1 MLSLYRI
8 LVWHGLALFAVALS
22 VGFNMQSDLAR
33 DIGRRLLT
41 HYVSTHIQGELVI
54 GRIEH
59 FSFTSFEA
67 SDAFVLDGQ
76 GRLVIAAERVTL
88 HFDWLPLLRGE
99 LHFAAGSAEKGFIR
113 LYEEDNLLP
122 SMVSAFIPPPREGKL
137 PGPPPIRARVE
148 RLDVREFTVV
158 GEALGVKGLEVRN
171 VSGYWR
177 LEVDRD
183 VSVHIERFMGDVV
196 GPFPFVTHIENVG
209 ASISTDLEVGARVWA
224 TAHIGREHFDFAMGF
239 RQLGDEPGEFE
250 LDLTAEPFRLQRL
263 AQVSLVPSRTLTG
276 EGRGHLRLRGPLTRL
291 TAEAGF
297 HGIAGGH
304 VYARGTFSG
313 LLPKALVVRTT
324 DLDLGQIDAAL
335 PDVKVTAR
343 ADATFQIRAAE
354 AAEPARLEAVD
365 VRLREAR
372 MRWAGIKVAGVRG
385 RARLVPDA
393 RLEISSLTVPLGKRA
408 VRLRGSIGVNGA
420 YALQVDTEDLD
431 IGHVARMR
439 ALGLPMADGQVSGR
453 GVLRG
458 APGRPPTFE
467 GTFVGTRLK
476 IGDFSADEVKVSGP
490 LIPLAK
496 GPPGTSQLEMTARG
510 LVFMNRRIE
519 SARVQMSRRSA
530 RYSLLAQLYLGRG
543 DSLEARARFSVSDRG
558 FWRIHLDSL
567 RADIAG
573 NAWLGQSGELTY
585 RPLKGVSVVDL
596 ALRSDRQSI
605 DISGEWWAD
614 GDKALAVRVSRLDVA
629 QFDRILFADALN
641 LVGQL
646 DAKLDLS
653 GQRDALEFTATGQL
667 RDGGIHEAKHVNLV
681 FRTLLAEGEVTLDGQ
696 FDFGELGT
704 LYVGSSA
711 LLFMDGSSW
720 RSRFE
725 NAVYDVTS
733 ELISVDL
740 YVLKELLKR
749 YVNLPLSAGRASGRF
764 DVSGPLLAPSFE
776 GHLSFEDLILPDLP
790 PVGARFD
797 GAYGQG
803 RFVGSAALH
812 DRHGVL
818 VEGEFSILSDVVLLL
833 SEPDL
838 VRRLLEVVPWGI
850 ALHVPTRAW
859 EQLPS
864 TLQARLPKLFSG
876 LRLGGKAALNRF
888 GRRPK
893 GTGRVNL
900 EFPDDLGMDCVAV
913 SPPPRFQVLVNF
925 DDPALE
931 FSVRG
936 FAGRQPVLFAQSSMG
951 VPIEGWLSGAAFSLT
966 PPERVSARLDG
977 FPLAAVPFT
986 CHMLRGSLS
995 GQLIFNDL
1003 AERTRSGDAVL
1014 SIEGLQIIGQRG
1026 IQLSDARVPRALGNP
1041 AAGRLALFLRG
1052 ERLDLSGQVLWPG
1065 GHSELG
1071 LGGSLVLESSDKTGL
1086 AIKQDAVHFARM
1098 TLVSVPIE
1106 GLEVLAPGVA
1116 RIGGAVTGSLV
1127 ARGTLDDFDPSG
1139 SLVLSEGY
1147 VQVEALG
1154 QQLSDVSGRLVLR
1167 NKMVEIQALR
1177 AEDRDG
1183 SIDLHGTVSLREP
1196 TTTSA
1201 RLSVNFDK
1209 FPARHQ
1215 GTLLA
1220 TVEGQAALRA
1230 ELGDAYSSVAVDLG
1244 GLSLDVSGGA
1254 NRAFQGLELHN
1265 DVTVVTSRK
1274 ELATP
1279 AQESVI
1285 ELELSAPDTL
1295 RIKSDT
1301 FEARVSL
1308 DLNVVSAENAL
1319 TVDGL
1324 VLIDSGEFYVGAQRF
1339 EVERGSLSFAR
1350 GTEVDPQVS
1359 LVAVHPLRSSP
1370 GASVTVTI
1378 TGRLSDPRV
1387 EFTST
1392 ESNNQAEIIQ
1402 LLLSG
1407 SRGLQS
1413 QQMSGTTLSE
1423 QQAGQQA
1430 ASFLAGITASF
1441 LTVVTRRQSRELLPI
1456 LAIESGEDGFRS
1468 TRFRAGIQA
1477 DRLVPDRFKNV
1488 VRGIYVEGFYTANT
1502 GQGDDPSGAYYR
1514 PSTAGPLGADAGVL
1528 LDIRYPY
1535 GLGTDIMFAPPASW
1549 GIDLTWE
1556 P

>member
-8 LVWHGLALFAVALS
+8 LVWHGLALLAVALS
-22 VGFNMQSDLAR
+22 VGFNTQSDLAR
-33 DIGRRLLT
+33 DLGRKALT
-41 HYVSTHIQGELVI
+41 HYVSTHIQGTLRI
-54 GRIEH
+54 GRVEH

-67 SDAFVLDGQ
+67 SDASVLDGQ
-76 GRLVIAAERVTL
+76 GRLVIAAERATL

-99 LHFAAGSAEKGFIR
+99 LHFAAGSAERGFIR
-113 LYEEDNLLP
+113 LYEEENLLP
-122 SMVSAFIPPPREGKL
+122 SMVTAFIPPPREGKL

-158 GEALGVKGLEVRN
+158 GDALGVKGLEVRN
-171 VSGYWR
+171 VSGFWR
-177 LEVDRD
+177 LEVNRD
-183 VSVHIERFMGDVV
+183 VSVHIERFMGDLV
-196 GPFPFVTHIENVG
+196 GPFPFVAHVENVG

-224 TAHIGREHFDFAMGF
+224 AAHIGREHFDLAMGF
-239 RQLGDEPGEFE
+239 RQSGDGPGEFE
-250 LDLTAEPFRLQRL
+250 LDLDAQPLRLERL
-263 AQVSLVPSRTLTG
+263 AQVGVVPKRTLTG
-276 EGRGHLRLRGPLTRL
+276 EGHGHLRLRGPITAL
-291 TAEAGF
+291 TAEVGF
-297 HGIAGGH
+297 HDIQGGD
-304 VYARGTFSG
+304 VYARATLDG
-313 LLPKALVVRTT
+313 LLPQTVRVAATK
-324 DLDLGQIDAAL
+324 LNLGRLDAAL
-335 PDVKVTAR
+335 PSVTLTAK
-343 ADATFQIRAAE
+343 ADAAFHVRAAQD
-354 AAEPARLEAVD
+354 AEPARLQAAD
-365 VRLREAR
+365 ITLSHARLSWE
-372 MRWAGIKVAGVRG
+372 GLTVAGVRG
-385 RARLVPDA
+385 RARFFPDK
-393 RLEISSLTVPLGKRA
+393 RLDISSLTVPLGKRA
-408 VRLRGSIGVNGA
+408 VRLRGSVGVDGA

-431 IGHVARMR
+431 IGHVSRMR
-439 ALGLPMADGQVSGR
+439 ALGLPLADGRVSGR
-453 GVLRG
+453 GTLRG
-458 APGRPPTFE
+458 GPDRPPAFE
-467 GTFVGTRLK
+467 GAFVGTGLK
-476 IGDFSADEVKVSGP
+476 LGDFSAEEMKVSGP
-490 LIPLAK
+490 LLPLAQV
-496 GPPGTSQLEMTARG
+496 PPGTSLLEMSARG
-510 LVFMNRRIE
+510 VVFMDRRIE
-519 SARVQMSRRSA
+519 SARVQMSRRSSVYA
-530 RYSLLAQLYLGRG
+530 LLAQLYLGRG
-543 DSLEARARFSVSDRG
+543 DSLEARARFSVSGRG
-558 FWRIHLDSL
+558 YWRLHLDSL
-567 RADIAG
+567 RADVAG
-573 NAWLGQSGELTY
+573 HAWEGQSGELTY
-585 RPLKGVSVVDL
+585 RPLKGVSVADL
-596 ALRSDRQSI
+596 SLSSERQAI
-605 DISGEWWAD
+605 NVSGEWWVD
-614 GDKALAVRVSRLDVA
+614 GDKALSIGVKRLDVA
-629 QFDRILFADALN
+629 QIDRLLFADGLN
-641 LVGQL
+641 LSGLL
-646 DAKLDLS
+646 DARLDLS
-653 GQRDALEFTATGQL
+653 GQREALEFTATGQL
-667 RDGGIHEAKHVNLV
+667 RDGGIFEAERVNLV
-681 FRTLLAEGEVTLDGQ
+681 FRTVLAEGEATLDGQ

-704 LYVGSSA
+704 LYLGSSA
-711 LLFMDGSSW
+711 LLFMDGATW
-720 RSRFE
+720 QSRFE
-725 NAVYDVTS
+725 NAVYDVQS
-733 ELISVDL
+733 ELVSVDL
-740 YVLKELLKR
+740 SVLAGLLKP
-749 YVNLPLSAGRASGRF
+749 YASLPLSAGRASGRF

-797 GAYGQG
+797 GAYAQG
-803 RFVGSAALH
+803 RFVARGALS
-812 DRHGVL
+812 DRHGPL
-818 VEGEFSILSDVVLLL
+818 VEGEVSILSDVVLLI

-838 VRRLLEVVPWGI
+838 FRRLLEVVPWGV
-850 ALHVPTRAW
+850 ALHIPTRAW

-864 TLQARLPKLFSG
+864 TLQARLPDMFSG
-876 LRLGGKAALNRF
+876 LRLGGKASLNRF

-893 GTGRVNL
+893 GMARINL
-900 EFPDDLGMDCVAV
+900 EFPEDLGADCLALV
-913 SPPPRFQVLVNF
+913 PPPRFQVRVSF
-925 DDPALE
+925 DDPGLD
-931 FSVRG
+931 VTVTG
-936 FAGRQPVLFAQSSMG
+936 FAGRQAVLFAQSSMG
-951 VPIEGWLSGAAFSLT
+951 LPIESWLSGAAFLPT
-966 PPERVSARLDG
+966 PPERVSARLDR
-977 FPLAAVPFT
+977 FPLAAVPFS
-986 CHMLRGSLS
+986 CHVLRGTLS

-1003 AERTRSGDAVL
+1003 AKDSRSGDAVL

-1026 IQLSDARVPRALGNP
+1026 IQLSDNRVPRALGNP

-1065 GHSELG
+1065 GNAELG
-1071 LGGSLVLESSDKTGL
+1071 LGGSLVLESSETTGL
-1086 AIKQDAVHFARM
+1086 AIKRDAVHFGRL

-1106 GLEVLAPGVA
+1106 GLEVLTPGVA

-1147 VQVEALG
+1147 LQVEALG

-1167 NKMVEIQALR
+1167 NKTVEVQTLR

-1183 SIDLHGTVSLREP
+1183 SIDVHGTVSLREP
-1196 TTTSA
+1196 ETTTA
-1201 RLSVNFDK
+1201 RLFVNFDK
-1209 FPARHQ
+1209 FPARNQ
-1215 GTLLA
+1215 GSLLA
-1220 TVEGQAALRA
+1220 TVQGQAALRA
-1230 ELGDAYSSVAVDLG
+1230 QLGDPYSRVAVDLG

-1254 NRAFQGLELHN
+1254 NRSFQGLELHN
-1265 DVTVVTSRK
+1265 DVTVVTSRR

-1308 DLNVVSAENAL
+1308 DLNVVSAENEL

-1339 EVERGSLSFAR
+1339 AVERGSLSFAR
-1350 GTEVDPQVS
+1350 STEIDPQVS

-1370 GASVTVTI
+1370 GASVTVTV

-1477 DRLVPDRFKNV
+1477 DRLVPDRFKSV
-1488 VRGIYVEGFYTANT
+1488 VRGIYVEGFYTANA

-1549 GIDLTWE
+1549 GVDLTWE